1 MTLFKRL
8 LINLLAPPAVM
19 AVIHAIWKVEI
30 VADLPTAW
38 AVVYLF
44 ALLLPAWLIAEAFN
58 QLMLRIGSFRAT
70 PSYLRYFVA
79 AIPIPFLSLLWARD
93 VRAIVV
99 GLTPDHII
107 NNAYLP
113 TTGGLDPITLFLVN
127 WLPWM
132 AVWIG
137 FKLIADRL
145 GWALEFSGGNHRIQ
159 NHGDELPSGLG
170 PANSAE
176 LPAVLDR
183 AGFRAMPRLDALQAQ
198 EHYVVVHSDLG
209 EKIVRYKMNDAVD
222 ECHFLDGIRVH
233 RSWWVAKH
241 AITAVRPRGRSVA
254 VKLPSGEWV
263 PVSIASK
270 QAVVE
275 ASLQKTETGD

>member
-99 GLTPDHII
+99 GLTPNHII
-107 NNAYLP
+107 NNAYLR
-113 TTGGLDPITLFLVN
+113 GGSVCLNSD
-127 WLPWM
+127 WQ
-132 AVWIG
+132 
-137 FKLIADRL
+137 
-145 GWALEFSGGNHRIQ
+145 RI
-159 NHGDELPSGLG
+159 SGL
-170 PANSAE
+170 SAGCF
-176 LPAVLDR
+176 LK
-183 AGFRAMPRLDALQAQ
+183 MP
-198 EHYVVVHSDLG
+198 
-209 EKIVRYKMNDAVD
+209 M
-222 ECHFLDGIRVH
+222 
-233 RSWWVAKH
+233 WVSCREGVA
-241 AITAVRPRGRSVA
+241 RP
-254 VKLPSGEWV
+254 E
-263 PVSIASK
+263 
-270 QAVVE
+270 
-275 ASLQKTETGD
+275 